1 MSTRTAGTA
10 TGLELTV
17 RARRLVAEH
26 VVALEL
32 VDPTGAELPDWSPG
46 AHIDLELPGGLVRQY
61 SLCGDPADR
70 SSWRI
75 AVLREPAGRGG
86 SALVHDALVP
96 GEPVRVGGPRN
107 HFPLRP
113 APRYLFIAGGI
124 GITPL
129 LPMLAAAQA
138 GGADWRLVYGG
149 RTATSMAF
157 TGELRAA
164 HGERVSVHPED
175 EQGPLDLAA
184 LLGDPAEGTLVY
196 CCGPGSLLDAVARRC
211 AHWPDGVLHVERFA
225 PAAPGPTAPAQ
236 AAPGP
241 TNPGPTADGPF
252 DVELTLSGVTLRVPA
267 DRSVLEVLEEHGVPV
282 LSSCR
287 EGTCGTCETAVLGGR
302 VEHRDSLLTERER
315 AANDT
320 MFPCVSRAACATLLL
335 EL

>member
-1 MSTRTAGTA
+1 MTVTPAKTRAKTPA
-10 TGLELTV
+10 GLELTV
-17 RARRLVAEH
+17 RARRRVAEH

-32 VDPTGAELPDWSPG
+32 VDPTGAELPDWAPG
-46 AHIDLELPGGLVRQY
+46 AHIDLELPGGPVRPY
-61 SLCGDPADR
+61 SLCGEPADR

-75 AVLREPAGRGG
+75 AVLRDPAGRGG
-86 SALVHDALVP
+86 SALVHDTLVA
-96 GEPVRVGGPRN
+96 GGAVRVSGPRN

-129 LPMLAAAQA
+129 LPMAAAARA

-157 TGELRAA
+157 ADELRAA
-164 HGERVSVHPED
+164 HGERVSLHPAD

-184 LLGDPAEGTLVY
+184 LLGDPPDGTLVY
-196 CCGPGSLLDAVARRC
+196 CCGPSSLLDAVARRC

-225 PAAPGPTAPAQ
+225 PTEPGPSAAQ
-236 AAPGP
+236 PSG
-241 TNPGPTADGPF
+241 ADEPF
-252 DVELTLSGVTLRVPA
+252 DVELTLTGVTLRIPA
-267 DRSVLEVLEEHGVPV
+267 GRSVLDILEEHGVPV

-287 EGTCGTCETAVLGGR
+287 EGSCGTCETTVLGGR
-302 VEHRDSLLTERER
+302 VEHRDSLLTEPER

-320 MFPCVSRAACATLLL
+320 MFPCVSRAACATLVL

>member
-17 RARRLVAEH
+17 RTRRLVAEH

-46 AHIDLELPGGLVRQY
+46 AHVDLELPGGLVRQY
-61 SLCGDPADR
+61 SLCGNPADR

-157 TGELRAA
+157 TDELRAA

-175 EQGPLDLAA
+175 EQGPLDLPA
-184 LLGDPAEGTLVY
+184 LLGDPADGTLVY

-225 PAAPGPTAPAQ
+225 PAAHAQ

-241 TNPGPTADGPF
+241 TADEPF
-252 DVELTLSGVTLRVPA
+252 DVELTLTGVTLRVPA

>member
-1 MSTRTAGTA
+1 
-10 TGLELTV
+10 
-17 RARRLVAEH
+17 
-26 VVALEL
+26 
-32 VDPTGAELPDWSPG
+32 
-46 AHIDLELPGGLVRQY
+46 
-61 SLCGDPADR
+61 
-70 SSWRI
+70 
-75 AVLREPAGRGG
+75 
-86 SALVHDALVP
+86 
-96 GEPVRVGGPRN
+96 
-107 HFPLRP
+107 
-113 APRYLFIAGGI
+113 
-124 GITPL
+124 
-129 LPMLAAAQA
+129 
-138 GGADWRLVYGG
+138 
-149 RTATSMAF
+149 MAF

-175 EQGPLDLAA
+175 EQGPLDLAG
-184 LLGDPAEGTLVY
+184 LLGDPADDTLVY

-211 AHWPDGVLHVERFA
+211 SHWPDGVLHVERFA
-225 PAAPGPTAPAQ
+225 PAAPAQ

-241 TNPGPTADGPF
+241 TAAGRTNPGPTADGPF
-252 DVELTLSGVTLRVPA
+252 DVELTLTGVTLRVPA

>member
-1 MSTRTAGTA
+1 VTG

-17 RARRLVAEH
+17 RTRRQVAEH

-32 VDPTGAELPDWSPG
+32 VDPAGAELPVWTPG

-70 SSWRI
+70 GRWRI

-86 SALVHDALVP
+86 SALVHDTLAA
-96 GEPVRVGGPRN
+96 GATVRAGGPRN
-107 HFPLRP
+107 QFELRP

-129 LPMLAAAQA
+129 LPMLAAAEA
-138 GGADWRLVYGG
+138 AGADWRLVYGG
-149 RTATSMAF
+149 RTAASMAF
-157 TGELRAA
+157 AGELRAA
-164 HGERVSVHPED
+164 HGERVGVHPED

-184 LLGDPAEGTLVY
+184 LLGDPADGTLVY

-225 PAAPGPTAPAQ
+225 PAAPQPSG
-236 AAPGP
+236 
-241 TNPGPTADGPF
+241 ADEPF
-252 DVELTLSGVTLRVPA
+252 DVELTLTGVTLRVPA
-267 DRSVLEVLEEHGVPV
+267 DRSVLDVLEEHGVAV

-287 EGTCGTCETAVLGGR
+287 EGTCGTCETAVVDGL

-320 MFPCVSRAACATLLL
+320 MFPCVSRAACPTLLL

>member
-1 MSTRTAGTA
+1 
-10 TGLELTV
+10 
-17 RARRLVAEH
+17 
-26 VVALEL
+26 
-32 VDPTGAELPDWSPG
+32 
-46 AHIDLELPGGLVRQY
+46 
-61 SLCGDPADR
+61 
-70 SSWRI
+70 
-75 AVLREPAGRGG
+75 VLREPAGRGG

-164 HGERVSVHPED
+164 HGGRVSVHPED

-184 LLGDPAEGTLVY
+184 LLGDPADDTLVY

-211 AHWPDGVLHVERFA
+211 SHWPDGVLHVERFA
-225 PAAPGPTAPAQ
+225 PAAPAPA
-236 AAPGP
+236 AAGP

-252 DVELTLSGVTLRVPA
+252 DVELTLTGVTLRVPA